1 MTTTTTTTTTMSAVG
16 PSRPSPP
23 RRSLLPLAGLFLLL
37 HNHRHHRC
45 VRAFAPITKERHA
58 AFASSASSS
67 SRRRRRQGGFGI
79 SRIAGTG
86 GAADPPSVDTRLY
99 AKKKKK
105 GGGGGSGGGGKG
117 KGGGKKQPNAK
128 SGFEWAS
135 SFSLKPYEAQA
146 TRDLV
151 SSAVASFEGRTGTP
165 LFDEIVGS
173 KDVPKALWKAPV
185 ACLIV
190 SGGAAVVADA
200 DADAGEEESPRSG
213 GSAAAIVA
221 YANEAALET
230 VGLGP
235 DEFDRLLTGS
245 DGKPPSGG
253 TTGGAVVEVRLPNV
267 MSGDDRY
274 QSGYS
279 KKLLRRRGGGGGRRR
294 RRGRCYDRRRA
305 EVVHRAQLPDR
316 RKVRHGDYGGGVL
329 VERVEGR
336 RERTMRSGGRA

>member
-1 MTTTTTTTTTMSAVG
+1 M
-16 PSRPSPP
+16 PPSPP
-23 RRSLLPLAGLFLLL
+23 PHHPPPVDAGGRVDSEVLESPGLA
-37 HNHRHHRC
+37 
-45 VRAFAPITKERHA
+45 APPTPPPSTLD
-58 AFASSASSS
+58 FTP
-67 SRRRRRQGGFGI
+67 RRRRR
-79 SRIAGTG
+79 
-86 GAADPPSVDTRLY
+86 GAEEAREGAVR
-99 AKKKKK
+99 AR
-105 GGGGGSGGGGKG
+105 
-117 KGGGKKQPNAK
+117 GGGKKQPNAK

-253 TTGGAVVEVRLPNV
+253 TTGGVVVEVRLPNV